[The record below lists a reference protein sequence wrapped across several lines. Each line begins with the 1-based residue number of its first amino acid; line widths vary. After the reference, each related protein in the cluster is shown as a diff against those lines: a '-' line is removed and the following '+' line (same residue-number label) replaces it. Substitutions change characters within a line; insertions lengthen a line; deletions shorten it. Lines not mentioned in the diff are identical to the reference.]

1 METMSKV
8 QMTGEGTLK
17 VVGHEPGDGV
27 VLRRSALMD
36 ERMEKNL
43 GNRLVSPIGWSQVLF
58 IFSDHL
64 GMTKDPAFVD
74 NILYFLLESPR
85 TETHAPEAIGSG

>member
-1 METMSKV
+1 
-8 QMTGEGTLK
+8 
-17 VVGHEPGDGV
+17 
-27 VLRRSALMD
+27 MD
-36 ERMEKNL
+36 EREEKKL
-43 GNRLVSPIGWSQVLF
+43 GKRLTSPIGWTQVLF

-85 TETHAPEAIGSG
+85 SRSSI

>member
-1 METMSKV
+1 
-8 QMTGEGTLK
+8 
-17 VVGHEPGDGV
+17 
-27 VLRRSALMD
+27 MD
-36 ERMEKNL
+36 EREEKKL
-43 GNRLVSPIGWSQVLF
+43 GSRLASPIGWSQVLF

-85 TETHAPEAIGSG
+85 AKSSM

>member
-1 METMSKV
+1 MPTMS
-8 QMTGEGTLK
+8 QAQIQPDGQINIIE
-17 VVGHEPGDGV
+17 HAPGDGV
-27 VLRRSALMD
+27 VLRQSALMD
-36 ERMEKNL
+36 EREEKKL
-43 GNRLVSPIGWSQVLF
+43 GNRLTSPIGWNQVLF

-85 TETHAPEAIGSG
+85 SRTSM